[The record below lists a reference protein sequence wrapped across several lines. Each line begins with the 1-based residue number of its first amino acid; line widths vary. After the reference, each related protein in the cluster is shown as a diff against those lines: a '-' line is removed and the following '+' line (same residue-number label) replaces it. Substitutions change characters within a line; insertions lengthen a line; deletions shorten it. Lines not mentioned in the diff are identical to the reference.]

1 MEEERLELKETISS
15 GITVRTWKRSGTDWS
30 CAPWLFSI
38 QPPGGQEKTFAGVP
52 NYCITR
58 RSALVRG
65 VYRAKW
71 LATGVW
77 SKHYQ
82 VAYAVPHL

>member
-1 MEEERLELKETISS
+1 MNEERLELKETISF
-15 GITVRTWKRSGTDWS
+15 GTTVRTWKSSGTYWS
-30 CAPWLFSI
+30 CFPWLFSI
-38 QPPGGQEKTFAGVP
+38 QQPGGPERTFAG
-52 NYCITR
+52 ITNCCASR

-77 SKHYQ
+77 NKHYT
-82 VAYAVPHL
+82 

>member
-1 MEEERLELKETISS
+1 MEEERLELKETISF
-15 GITVRTWKRSGTDWS
+15 GITVRTWKRSGTYWS
-30 CAPWLFSI
+30 CSPWLFSI

-52 NYCITR
+52 NYCDTR

-77 SKHYQ
+77 NKHYR
-82 VAYAVPHL
+82 